1 MGLSVTLSNA
11 LSGMRIGQSALDVLS
26 HNVANAGTPGYH
38 RRAISVIDTLGANST
53 YAREGQLSRS
63 FNQSLQSH
71 YTRAVAESGFS
82 AVQATYLDRVQVL
95 FGKPGTTG
103 SLDSAFTSFEAS
115 LAELSTSPDNFATRA
130 ETVQKAQI
138 MAQTLNRFTADIQ
151 SLRREIESKLA
162 TSIDDINTQLRS
174 LEKINGRLID
184 QGIDPASR
192 ATMMDQRDRLID
204 SLSQQ
209 MDLKVDYRTDGSVA
223 LMTRSGVGIL
233 DGKASVF
240 SFASA
245 GSLSA
250 NSQFNYD
257 DTKNGVGR
265 LMLQT
270 ASGMTIDLVKQ
281 NVLRSGE
288 LAGLIDL
295 RDNKLVQA
303 QDQLDAV
310 ASSLALAMSTEVTQG
325 DQVTVGASNGYE
337 VDIGELVDGNEFT
350 FTYLQNG
357 IQKTVRVLRV
367 EDDTKLPL
375 DYTDSNGARVI
386 GLKFGADAA
395 SVATQLQDRVGGL
408 VFSGTGDTLRV
419 MDDGA
424 AGNTDMYSLTTR
436 ATAKVTNLQDGTTKA
451 LALFVDINNSDYTN
465 YLGGTEGGQMR
476 GFAGRI
482 AVNPAIVQDN
492 RLIVQYEAGG
502 SMGDAARV
510 NALVENL
517 SELRFAGGAG
527 SIKNGASSRLAGTVS
542 DFISQAINYQGN
554 AAATALADQ
563 DTQKLTL
570 SALGERLEADYGVDV
585 DEEMA
590 RLMELQ
596 NAFAANARVMSIAQE
611 LIQSLLTS
619 IR

>member
-38 RRAISVIDTLGANST
+38 RRAISIIDTIGTNST
-53 YAREGQLSRS
+53 YAREGQLSRA

-71 YTRAVAESGFS
+71 YTRAVSDSSFSSVQSG
-82 AVQATYLDRVQVL
+82 YLDRVQVL

-103 SLDSAFTSFEAS
+103 SLDSVFTEFESS
-115 LAELSTSPDNFATRA
+115 LTELSTSPDNFATRA

-138 MAQTLNRFTADIQ
+138 MAQTLNRYTADIQ
-151 SLRREIESKLA
+151 SLRREIESKLS
-162 TSIDDINTQLRS
+162 TSVDDINTHLQS
-174 LEKINGRLID
+174 LEKINGRLVD

-192 ATMMDQRDRLID
+192 ATLMDQRDRLIQ
-204 SLSQQ
+204 SLSEQ
-209 MDLKVDYRTDGSVA
+209 MDLTVDYRTDGTVA

-257 DTKNGVGR
+257 DAKNGVGK
-265 LMLQT
+265 LMITT
-270 ASGMTIDLVKQ
+270 ASGMRIDVVKQ

-295 RDNKLVQA
+295 RDDKLVQA
-303 QDQLDAV
+303 QDQLDSIA
-310 ASSLALAMSTEVTQG
+310 ASLALAMSTQKTDG
-325 DQVTVGASNGYE
+325 TQVTVGASNGYE
-337 VDIGELVDGNEFT
+337 VDIGDLQNGNEFT
-350 FTYLQNG
+350 FTYLQG
-357 IQKTVRVLRV
+357 GVQKTVRVLRV
-367 EDDTKLPL
+367 DDASKLPL
-375 DYTDSNGARVI
+375 DYNDSNGARVI
-386 GLKFGADAA
+386 GLDFSGGAAA
-395 SVATQLQDRVGGL
+395 VATELQNKMGTGL
-408 VFSGTGDTLRV
+408 VFTNPAGNTLRV

-424 AGNTDMYSLTTR
+424 TGNTDMFSLTKRVT
-436 ATAKVTNLQDGTTKA
+436 ATTLQGNGTA
-451 LALFVDINNSDYTN
+451 LQLFVDINNSAFTN
-465 YLGGTEGGQMR
+465 KLDGEGQTR

-482 AVNPAIVQDN
+482 AVNPAIIQDN
-492 RLIVQYEAGG
+492 RLIVQYEVGG
-502 SMGDAARV
+502 TMGDAARV
-510 NALVENL
+510 NALLDNMTEM
-517 SELRFAGGAG
+517 RFAGGQG

-554 AAATALADQ
+554 AASTAIADE

-570 SALGERLEADYGVDV
+570 QALGERLEADYGVDV

-619 IR
+619 VR